1 MKTKY
6 DWSNVDK
13 NVKFI
18 AVDADGVIGGY
29 SERPYKNKGAVW
41 LCNES
46 HPDSWV
52 CNMYPFEYYPN
63 NNCPDWQDS
72 LEERPNEN

>member
-29 SERPYKNKGAVW
+29 SERPYKNKGTVW

-52 CNMYPFEYYPN
+52 CNM
-63 NNCPDWQDS
+63 
-72 LEERPNEN
+72 

>member
-29 SERPYKNKGAVW
+29 SERPYKNKGTVW

-63 NNCPDWQDS
+63 MWNWVCI
-72 LEERPNEN
+72 LLFCENENEN